1 MTLSLLLTGS
11 VILLSLLISKALRHT
26 PLPSLLLF
34 IALGM
39 LFGENGLFHIPF
51 DDYQAVD
58 IICSSALVIIM
69 FYGGFGTSLKA
80 ARPVLRASVLLST
93 VGVVL
98 SALGLAALAHFILDL
113 GVAES
118 FLIGAVIS
126 STDAASVFSIL
137 RGSRLSLKYHTDS
150 LLEIES
156 GSNDPMAFML
166 TAAAIALMTGSDLS
180 LPLLMGK
187 QMIIGAA
194 AGLCFGFGVAR
205 LLSRN
210 ALDGSEARTLF
221 LLSVMLL
228 SYAVPTILGGN
239 GYLGTYLCGIH
250 LGNAPMP
257 QKRNLVHFF
266 DVLTQVAQVMI
277 FFLLGLV
284 VTPVTLPSVFV
295 PALVL
300 TVCLTFIV
308 RPAVVTLLLRP
319 FGAPLSQILLTSWAG
334 LRGAASIVFAIS
346 AILAGAETTL
356 NLFNLIFCMVLLSI
370 TFQGTLL
377 PWAAKKFAM
386 IDPAADVEKTFTDY
400 EEDTDITF
408 GYVHVDE
415 RSGWNGRTLAELNVP
430 GDLIVAMIVRDGKGI
445 IPTGAV
451 RLAAGD
457 TLILGTHG
465 FTSREWA
472 LEEERVPAGSRLIGI
487 PLESLPLS
495 SRQRILL
502 IRRGLKTL
510 IPTGSSVIKEGD
522 HLVHLKDAEH
532 FKKG

>member
-166 TAAAIALMTGSDLS
+166 TAAAIALMTGSDLPAPS
-180 LPLLMGK
+180 HGKTDDYRRRRRPLL
-187 QMIIGAA
+187 
-194 AGLCFGFGVAR
+194 R
-205 LLSRN
+205 LWRSSPSFAQCLGWQRGPNPISPFRHAFILRRSYHTWRQWLS
-210 ALDGSEARTLF
+210 
-221 LLSVMLL
+221 
-228 SYAVPTILGGN
+228 
-239 GYLGTYLCGIH
+239 
-250 LGNAPMP
+250 
-257 QKRNLVHFF
+257 
-266 DVLTQVAQVMI
+266 
-277 FFLLGLV
+277 
-284 VTPVTLPSVFV
+284 
-295 PALVL
+295 
-300 TVCLTFIV
+300 
-308 RPAVVTLLLRP
+308 
-319 FGAPLSQILLTSWAG
+319 
-334 LRGAASIVFAIS
+334 
-346 AILAGAETTL
+346 
-356 NLFNLIFCMVLLSI
+356 
-370 TFQGTLL
+370 
-377 PWAAKKFAM
+377 
-386 IDPAADVEKTFTDY
+386 
-400 EEDTDITF
+400 
-408 GYVHVDE
+408 
-415 RSGWNGRTLAELNVP
+415 
-430 GDLIVAMIVRDGKGI
+430 GDLSLRD
-445 IPTGAV
+445 
-451 RLAAGD
+451 
-457 TLILGTHG
+457 
-465 FTSREWA
+465 
-472 LEEERVPAGSRLIGI
+472 
-487 PLESLPLS
+487 S
-495 SRQRILL
+495 SRKRAHAT
-502 IRRGLKTL
+502 K
-510 IPTGSSVIKEGD
+510 
-522 HLVHLKDAEH
+522 AESGAL
-532 FKKG
+532 F

>member
-1 MTLSLLLTGS
+1 
-11 VILLSLLISKALRHT
+11 
-26 PLPSLLLF
+26 
-34 IALGM
+34 M
-39 LFGENGLFHIPF
+39 LFR
-51 DDYQAVD
+51 
-58 IICSSALVIIM
+58 S
-69 FYGGFGTSLKA
+69 
-80 ARPVLRASVLLST
+80 
-93 VGVVL
+93 
-98 SALGLAALAHFILDL
+98 
-113 GVAES
+113 
-118 FLIGAVIS
+118 
-126 STDAASVFSIL
+126 
-137 RGSRLSLKYHTDS
+137 
-150 LLEIES
+150 
-156 GSNDPMAFML
+156 
-166 TAAAIALMTGSDLS
+166 LMTGSDLS

-400 EEDTDITF
+400 EEDKI
-408 GYVHVDE
+408 GRAHV
-415 RSGWNGRTLAELNVP
+415 
-430 GDLIVAMIVRDGKGI
+430 
-445 IPTGAV
+445 
-451 RLAAGD
+451 
-457 TLILGTHG
+457 
-465 FTSREWA
+465 
-472 LEEERVPAGSRLIGI
+472 
-487 PLESLPLS
+487 
-495 SRQRILL
+495 
-502 IRRGLKTL
+502 
-510 IPTGSSVIKEGD
+510 
-522 HLVHLKDAEH
+522 
-532 FKKG
+532 

>member
-187 QMIIGAA
+187 QMIIGAPQA
-194 AGLCFGFGVAR
+194 FA
-205 LLSRN
+205 S
-210 ALDGSEARTLF
+210 ALA
-221 LLSVMLL
+221 
-228 SYAVPTILGGN
+228 
-239 GYLGTYLCGIH
+239 
-250 LGNAPMP
+250 
-257 QKRNLVHFF
+257 
-266 DVLTQVAQVMI
+266 
-277 FFLLGLV
+277 
-284 VTPVTLPSVFV
+284 
-295 PALVL
+295 
-300 TVCLTFIV
+300 
-308 RPAVVTLLLRP
+308 
-319 FGAPLSQILLTSWAG
+319 
-334 LRGAASIVFAIS
+334 
-346 AILAGAETTL
+346 
-356 NLFNLIFCMVLLSI
+356 
-370 TFQGTLL
+370 
-377 PWAAKKFAM
+377 
-386 IDPAADVEKTFTDY
+386 
-400 EEDTDITF
+400 
-408 GYVHVDE
+408 
-415 RSGWNGRTLAELNVP
+415 
-430 GDLIVAMIVRDGKGI
+430 
-445 IPTGAV
+445 
-451 RLAAGD
+451 
-457 TLILGTHG
+457 
-465 FTSREWA
+465 
-472 LEEERVPAGSRLIGI
+472 
-487 PLESLPLS
+487 
-495 SRQRILL
+495 
-502 IRRGLKTL
+502 
-510 IPTGSSVIKEGD
+510 
-522 HLVHLKDAEH
+522 
-532 FKKG
+532 

>member
-11 VILLSLLISKALRHT
+11 VILLSLLISKAMRRT

-39 LFGENGLFHIPF
+39 LFGENGLFRIPF

-58 IICSSALVIIM
+58 IICSTALVIIM

-80 ARPVLRASVLLST
+80 ARPVLKASVLLST
-93 VGVVL
+93 AGVAL
-98 SALGLAALAHFILDL
+98 SALGLAALAHYILDL
-113 GVAES
+113 GKAES

-166 TAAAIALMTGSDLS
+166 TAAAIAMMTGSDLS
-180 LPLLMGK
+180 LPFLMGR
-187 QMIIGAA
+187 QIVIGTAV
-194 AGLCFGFGVAR
+194 GLFFGFAAAR

-210 ALDGSEARTLF
+210 VPNGSEARTLF
-221 LLSVMLL
+221 LFSVMLL
-228 SYAVPTILGGN
+228 SYAVPALLGGN
-239 GYLGTYLCGIH
+239 GYLGTYLCGIY

-284 VTPVTLPSVFV
+284 VTPVTLPGVFV

-308 RPAVVTLLLRP
+308 RPAVVALLLRP
-319 FGAPLSQILLTSWAG
+319 FGAPLSQVLLTSWAG

-346 AILAGAETTL
+346 AILSGAETTL

-377 PWAAKKFAM
+377 PWVAKKLSM
-386 IDPAADVEKTFTDY
+386 IDPASDVEKTFTDY

-408 GYVHVDE
+408 GHVHVDE
-415 RSGWNGRTLAELNVP
+415 HSGWNGHTLAELSVP
-430 GDLIVAMIVRDGKGI
+430 SDLIVAMIVRDGKGI

-465 FTSREWA
+465 FTSRKWA
-472 LEEERVPAGSRLIGI
+472 LEEERVTAGSTLIGL

-510 IPTGSSVIKEGD
+510 IPTGSSIIKEGD
-522 HLVHLKDAEH
+522 SLVHLKDAEC
-532 FKKG
+532 FKKE

>member
-194 AGLCFGFGVAR
+194 AGLCFGFGAAR

-356 NLFNLIFCMVLLSI
+356 SLFNLIFCMVLLSI

-408 GYVHVDE
+408 GHVHVDE

-445 IPTGAV
+445 IPTRAV

>member
-277 FFLLGLV
+277 
-284 VTPVTLPSVFV
+284 S
-295 PALVL
+295 
-300 TVCLTFIV
+300 
-308 RPAVVTLLLRP
+308 
-319 FGAPLSQILLTSWAG
+319 
-334 LRGAASIVFAIS
+334 
-346 AILAGAETTL
+346 
-356 NLFNLIFCMVLLSI
+356 FC
-370 TFQGTLL
+370 
-377 PWAAKKFAM
+377 
-386 IDPAADVEKTFTDY
+386 
-400 EEDTDITF
+400 
-408 GYVHVDE
+408 
-415 RSGWNGRTLAELNVP
+415 
-430 GDLIVAMIVRDGKGI
+430 
-445 IPTGAV
+445 
-451 RLAAGD
+451 
-457 TLILGTHG
+457 
-465 FTSREWA
+465 WA
-472 LEEERVPAGSRLIGI
+472 LS
-487 PLESLPLS
+487 
-495 SRQRILL
+495 
-502 IRRGLKTL
+502 
-510 IPTGSSVIKEGD
+510 
-522 HLVHLKDAEH
+522 
-532 FKKG
+532 